1 MPDDVTSAPVAA
13 PAGDTPA
20 PAPAPTPSTEGN
32 PSTPSDAEV
41 TAAIESQGELSA
53 SQLAAI
59 ENGDFSGLTPAGD
72 PKPEGDKKPDPKPE
86 PKPEGDKAPEGGD
99 KAKDPAN
106 IHRIGLGG
114 LPPEARAK
122 LVQFTTL
129 VKGGMSEAEASAQV
143 YGTQAAKTP
152 DAPKE
157 GDKPVDPAPD
167 ATAAVPESI
176 QAIEDAITAKKAEI
190 ARVKSEYGDTT
201 DLLEQLAD
209 LKLDLRDAKREHE
222 RASASQATFQAEV
235 KQSLNKVMSDYSDL
249 WTDVQPGQTK
259 SAFESYC
266 DDEFLLAD
274 AKSDPVLQRPDW
286 PEHIAKRVVDKFF
299 KGRGANSAG
308 NEDDDPSIPP
318 LPKQAVRLPGSLT
331 GTTDA
336 PGVLTPGNIMA
347 QFDTLTEEQQLEVLK
362 RAGG

>member
-1 MPDDVTSAPVAA
+1 MPDDVTSAPAAA
-13 PAGDTPA
+13 PAGDSPSPALA
-20 PAPAPTPSTEGN
+20 PAPSTEGN
-32 PSTPSDAEV
+32 PSTPSDADV
-41 TAAIESQGELSA
+41 TAAIESLGELSA

-59 ENGDFSGLTPAGD
+59 ESGDFSSLAPDAT
-72 PKPEGDKKPDPKPE
+72 KPEGDKAPTPA
-86 PKPEGDKAPEGGD
+86 GDKAPEGGD

-143 YGTQAAKTP
+143 YGTSSAKTS
-152 DAPKE
+152 DTPKD

-167 ATAAVPESI
+167 ATPAVPESVK
-176 QAIEDAITAKKAEI
+176 AIEDAITAKREEI
-190 ARVKSEYGDTT
+190 ARVKAEYGDTT

-209 LKLDLRDAKREHE
+209 LKMDLREAEREAE
-222 RASASQATFQAEV
+222 RASATQATFQAQV
-235 KQSLNKVMSDYSDL
+235 KQSLDKVMDEHADL

-259 SAFESYC
+259 SAFETYC
-266 DDEFLLAD
+266 DDEFLLAS

-308 NEDDDPSIPP
+308 RDDDDPTIPP
-318 LPKQAVRLPGSLT
+318 LPRQSVRLPGSLT

-336 PGVLTPGNIMA
+336 PGVLTPGNIEA

>member
-1 MPDDVTSAPVAA
+1 MPDDVTSASVAT
-13 PAGDTPA
+13 PAGDSPA
-20 PAPAPTPSTEGN
+20 PTPAPTPSNEGN
-32 PSTPSDAEV
+32 PSPPSDADV
-41 TAAIESQGELSA
+41 TAAIESLGELSSA
-53 SQLAAI
+53 QLAAI
-59 ENGDFSGLTPAGD
+59 ENGDFSGLAPDA
-72 PKPEGDKKPDPKPE
+72 PKPEGDKKPE
-86 PKPEGDKAPEGGD
+86 PKPEGGD

-129 VKGGMSEAEASAQV
+129 VKSGMSEAEASAQV
-143 YGTQAAKTP
+143 YGAPAAKTS
-152 DAPKE
+152 DTPKN
-157 GDKPVDPAPD
+157 GDNPVDLAPD
-167 ATAAVPESI
+167 VTIAVPESV
-176 QAIEDAITAKKAEI
+176 QAIEDAITAKREEI
-190 ARVKSEYGDTT
+190 ARVKAEYGDTT

-209 LKLDLRDAKREHE
+209 LKIDLREAKREAE
-222 RASASQATFQAEV
+222 RASATQATFQAQV
-235 KQSLNKVMSDYSDL
+235 KQSLDKVMDDHADL

-259 SAFESYC
+259 SAFETYC
-266 DDEFLLAD
+266 DDEFLLAS

-308 NEDDDPSIPP
+308 RDDDDPTIPP
-318 LPKQAVRLPGSLT
+318 LPRQSVRLPGSLT

-336 PGVLTPGNIMA
+336 PGVLTPGNIEA

>member
-1 MPDDVTSAPVAA
+1 MPDDVTSAAAAA
-13 PAGDTPA
+13 PAGD
-20 PAPAPTPSTEGN
+20 APAPTPAPTPSNEGN
-32 PSTPSDAEV
+32 PSPPSDADV
-41 TAAIESQGELSA
+41 TAAIESLGELSSA
-53 SQLAAI
+53 QLAAI
-59 ENGDFSGLTPAGD
+59 ENGDFSGLAPDA
-72 PKPEGDKKPDPKPE
+72 PKLEGDKKPE
-86 PKPEGDKAPEGGD
+86 PKPEGGDKAPEGGD

-129 VKGGMSEAEASAQV
+129 VKSGMSEAEASAKV
-143 YGTQAAKTP
+143 YGAPAAKT

-167 ATAAVPESI
+167 ATSAVPESV

-190 ARVKSEYGDTT
+190 ARVKAEYGDTT

-222 RASASQATFQAEV
+222 RAAANQASFQADV
-235 KQSLNKVMSDYSDL
+235 QKSLEKVMGDYSDL
-249 WTDVQPGQTK
+249 WTDVKQGQTK

-274 AKSDPVLQRPDW
+274 AKNDPVLQRPDW

-308 NEDDDPSIPP
+308 RDDDDPTIPP
-318 LPKQAVRLPGSLT
+318 LPKQSVRLPGSLT

-336 PGVLTPGNIMA
+336 PGVLTPGTIEA

-362 RAGG
+362 RAGS